1 MPEAKSPDGRIWKIE
16 SHRQSLALGDRAAKS
31 FHLGNVIVT
40 VIMLLIIVFFARR
53 STAIAIIAGILLL
66 VWIFERGTSYFKPK
80 IEATTEGPPRQ
91 HVGWVATNRF
101 GHGELEKR
109 AAEAIERGD
118 PASEPPGLRLVE
130 L

>member
-1 MPEAKSPDGRIWKIE
+1 VPEAKSPDGRVWKIE
-16 SHRQSLALGDRAAKS
+16 SHRQTLGLGSRAAKN

-40 VIMLLIIVFFARR
+40 LILVVIIIFFVRR
-53 STAIAIIAGILLL
+53 STAIAIITGILLL
-66 VWIFERGTSYFKPK
+66 IWLFERGTSYFKPK
-80 IEATTEGPPRQ
+80 IDATTEGPPKQ

-101 GHGELEKR
+101 GHKELEKR